1 MALVR
6 RPGDRRVG
14 RGRGRVV
21 PRRAGRAVEA
31 GHGPERGG
39 GDRLVLVVLGFDA
52 GNAYLAERAGLTG
65 VSSHSGRRG
74 LAAELV
80 RRGASTTAVQ
90 MAGGLAV
97 AADGRPLRLG
107 REISPL
113 PQTTRTCSAASWHG
127 MQNAPQL
134 SRSVAGGRRARA
146 RSRSKMDLRRDVR
159 GGEQQG
165 HAAMAFDPGPC
176 PGRNPAGHLQDA
188 LVVLEQSSRE
198 DRLVMGDPVAQLP

>member
-14 RGRGRVV
+14 RGGRVV

-52 GNAYLAERAGLTG
+52 GNRTVWVLDHDVDETT
-65 VSSHSGRRG
+65 VSRPVDRRRG
-74 LAAELV
+74 RCLRVL
-80 RRGASTTAVQ
+80 RGPLSSCRHHPWPNEYTSRYTDQ
-90 MAGGLAV
+90 MVPAGTCAN
-97 AADGRPLRLG
+97 
-107 REISPL
+107 
-113 PQTTRTCSAASWHG
+113 RTCSAASWHG
-127 MQNAPQL
+127 MQSAPQL